1 MKRRSPGSNGDVIG
15 NRRLCLIGCVAA
27 LAMAGEA
34 SADEQLCGFETS
46 FSLALREQ
54 ESGAVADLDGDGVPD
69 VVTATAGVPLPSSVS
84 VMLGNGDARGMTCSA
99 PIGGI
104 RWN

>member
-1 MKRRSPGSNGDVIG
+1 MKRRSPGFNGDVIG

-54 ESGAVADLDGDGVPD
+54 ESGTVADLDGDTVPD
-69 VVTATAGVPLPSSVS
+69 VVTATPGVPSSVR